1 MSFYLARAPL
11 LLLLLLL
18 WLANWTLNRFN
29 AGADNTPHPTPL
41 LPALRTLRCS
51 RQQLLALRLLFL
63 SRCGQ
68 CNRFYSPPLL
78 LLLLLLLLLWLL
90 KIG

>member
-1 MSFYLARAPL
+1 MSFYLARAP

-41 LPALRTLRCS
+41 LPAALFTLRCS

-68 CNRFYSPPLL
+68 CNRFYAPPP
-78 LLLLLLLLLWLL
+78 LLLLLLLWLL